1 MPFSVA
7 KQTEGNVMNQRM
19 SIAYVSD
26 LLPLTRNLASP
37 APVKGVGEKYCTEH
51 NLLVLENADDHI
63 TIALAQES
71 LPCLDELRKV
81 LPRDKTI
88 DAKVVDRVEIHM
100 LFNKIYDLF
109 GANHCR

>member
-1 MPFSVA
+1 
-7 KQTEGNVMNQRM
+7 MNQKI

-37 APVKGVGEKYCTEH
+37 ATVKGIGEKYCTAH
-51 NLLVLENADDHI
+51 NLIVLENADDRV
-63 TIALAQES
+63 TIALAEES

-109 GANHCR
+109 GTNHCR

>member
-1 MPFSVA
+1 
-7 KQTEGNVMNQRM
+7 MNQKI

-37 APVKGVGEKYCTEH
+37 AKVNGLGEKYCTAH
-51 NLLVLENADDHI
+51 NLMVLENADDRV
-63 TIALAQES
+63 TIALAEDS

-81 LPRDKTI
+81 LPRNKTI
-88 DAKVVDRVEIHM
+88 DAKVVDRVEIHL

-109 GANHCR
+109 GANYCR